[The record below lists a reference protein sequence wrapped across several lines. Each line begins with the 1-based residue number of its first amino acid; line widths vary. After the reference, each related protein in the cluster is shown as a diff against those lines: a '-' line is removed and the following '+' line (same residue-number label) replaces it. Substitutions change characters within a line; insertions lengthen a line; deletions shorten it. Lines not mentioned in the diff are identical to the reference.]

1 MIFWGIYPV
10 FCPMVP
16 QIWGGGQKG
25 HRYWM
30 DKCNHKLHMLVILYI
45 TNTNA
50 RAGSSAFLILF
61 TAPFWM
67 HLTAEVLI
75 LSALLLLYC
84 KAYQKGE
91 AIDES

>member
-10 FCPMVP
+10 LCPMVP
-16 QIWGGGQKG
+16 GGQKG